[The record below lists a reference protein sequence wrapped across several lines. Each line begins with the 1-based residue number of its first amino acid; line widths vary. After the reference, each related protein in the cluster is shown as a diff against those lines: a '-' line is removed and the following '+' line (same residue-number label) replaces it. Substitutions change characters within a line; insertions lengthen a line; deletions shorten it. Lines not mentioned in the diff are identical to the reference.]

1 MQRLDIYSSLFMLL
15 FAIYVALTSTSL
27 ELGTLGRP
35 GPGFFP
41 FGGAVI
47 VGVNAVIILSKALS
61 KRAVARVSEA
71 EKTRWWNVACVLG
84 AIVVFALLVNTL
96 GFILCTF
103 LMFVFFLRVVTL
115 QRWPKTM
122 IVALCAAIGSYV
134 IFDVLL
140 NAPLPKG
147 FLTF

>member
-1 MQRLDIYSSLFMLL
+1 MQKLDIYSALFMLL
-15 FAIYVALTSTSL
+15 FSIYIAMTSTTL

-41 FGGAVI
+41 FGGAMI
-47 VGVNAVIILSKALS
+47 VGINAIIILSKALS
-61 KRAVARVSEA
+61 KRGPARLGEA
-71 EKTRWWNVACVLG
+71 EKTRWWNVAFVLG
-84 AIVVFALLVNTL
+84 AIVVFTLLVNTL

-103 LMFVFFLRVVTL
+103 LMFVFFLRVVTS

-122 IVALCAAIGSYV
+122 IVAFCAAIGSYI